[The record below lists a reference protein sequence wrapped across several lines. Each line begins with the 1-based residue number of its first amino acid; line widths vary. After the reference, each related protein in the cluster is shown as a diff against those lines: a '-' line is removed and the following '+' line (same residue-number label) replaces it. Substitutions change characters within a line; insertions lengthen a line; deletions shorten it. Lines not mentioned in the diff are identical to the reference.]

1 MELAINFS
9 TLIVGF
15 VLLIKGAEYMVE
27 GASALARKLKVSELV
42 IGLSIISIG
51 TSAPELMINIIS
63 SFKGYNGLVFGNVIG
78 SNLFNILLVLGV
90 AGVISSIEVSQSTVW
105 KEIPFSLLAAIIL
118 YVLVN
123 DGIFNK
129 SYQEGFSVVDS
140 LSYGDGIIL
149 LIFFLIFLVY
159 VFSMAKVEAP
169 AVSDAKIFS
178 LTKSLIFTIGG
189 IVGLMAGGEVVV
201 SSAIN
206 IAKTFSVSEKLIGL
220 TIVAAGTSLPEL
232 ATTAV
237 AAYKKKSDIAMGNI
251 LGSNIFN
258 IFFILGTSASIHPT
272 VYDPSLN
279 SDLLFL
285 IFASFLLFIFMFTGK
300 KKGSLTRFES
310 IIFLAMFAGYMFYI
324 IQRG

>member
-1 MELAINFS
+1 
-9 TLIVGF
+9 
-15 VLLIKGAEYMVE
+15 
-27 GASALARKLKVSELV
+27 
-42 IGLSIISIG
+42 
-51 TSAPELMINIIS
+51 
-63 SFKGYNGLVFGNVIG
+63 
-78 SNLFNILLVLGV
+78 
-90 AGVISSIEVSQSTVW
+90 
-105 KEIPFSLLAAIIL
+105 
-118 YVLVN
+118 
-123 DGIFNK
+123 
-129 SYQEGFSVVDS
+129 
-140 LSYGDGIIL
+140 
-149 LIFFLIFLVY
+149 
-159 VFSMAKVEAP
+159 MAKVEAP